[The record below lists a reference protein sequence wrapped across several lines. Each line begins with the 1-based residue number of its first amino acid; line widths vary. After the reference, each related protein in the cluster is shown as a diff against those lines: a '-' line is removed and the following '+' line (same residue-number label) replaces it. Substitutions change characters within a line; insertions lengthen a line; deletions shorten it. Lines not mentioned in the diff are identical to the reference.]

1 MTHLDFAMT
10 TLLNG
15 IWQGGILAVAMSFLL
30 KLLPRLNP
38 TTRFTIL
45 WLTLVAVAALP
56 IRPVMRGISVTGLST
71 EPVVVTPTN
80 TLAPT
85 AFPSSET
92 RNTELKAASA
102 KKPVESVSQ
111 LSPKSGRGPEW
122 ARQVW
127 DAASAISLT
136 AAAAV
141 KLSPIRIRSGRV
153 LHAFEMVWALLCL
166 AMLVRL
172 GAGYQELRRLKSGAT
187 PAPEEM
193 QLWLRGLCARNG
205 VHRQVRLLVSTHI
218 PAPISLGFL
227 TPAVLIPQ
235 ELLDVLSDS
244 ELEHIVLHE
253 LSHLKRRDDWTNLA
267 QKFIEAVLPIQPAIY
282 WIGRRMVLER
292 EMACDD
298 WVIAATGTARR
309 YASSLVKVAEL
320 SRWEDAGILAAGA
333 GGNRSQLLRRVHHAL
348 YRTRNSTPKLAIGPL
363 GVAVITILALL
374 YVSARTPQMIALAQT
389 PADENSRESA
399 TAQVLVP
406 PLRQPIMPSAP
417 VAPLAAQ
424 PPRANAPTPQE
435 QNGETHT
442 EMVNRNGWNSLTLKV
457 NGTIEFTDDDRDI
470 KTLSPNGDFRLEEG
484 RWFSSRAYEV
494 KADSAGNLTRTYT
507 VGWNKKPLDDE
518 ARAWL
523 GRVLP
528 QIIRDSGIG
537 AGPRIARIL
546 RQGGPQAV
554 ITEIGLIH
562 SDGSRRVYLELLFSQ
577 TTLNPS
583 QLKDAAKLIR
593 GISSDGDKAHV
604 IMTVGTKYF
613 TDELRP
619 YIFEATQSISSDGDK
634 RRVLSD
640 FVSKDGGSGDTLVS
654 VAKAAKHI
662 SSDGDKAEVLIEVAD
677 SYRATEELRAAYF
690 QAVNSISSDGD
701 HARVLLKLLGKNGD
715 DSETLV
721 RLLRSAEKISS
732 DGDKARVLE
741 EAASHYRD
749 EEPVRKAFFD
759 AANSISSDGDHQQV
773 LVTLVHRP
781 GIGTATLGGIANS
794 AQRIS
799 SDGDKAHVLVEL
811 AGGDIE
817 PVRDAFFAAA
827 DSIHSDGD
835 HSRVLIVLLD
845 RPGTSSVMVIGA
857 IQSATGISSDGDKGR
872 VLMDAADRYS
882 KDPSVN
888 AALRKAIESLH
899 SDGQYRAVMSEITR
913 RAGSI

>member
-1 MTHLDFAMT
+1 
-10 TLLNG
+10 
-15 IWQGGILAVAMSFLL
+15 
-30 KLLPRLNP
+30 
-38 TTRFTIL
+38 
-45 WLTLVAVAALP
+45 
-56 IRPVMRGISVTGLST
+56 
-71 EPVVVTPTN
+71 
-80 TLAPT
+80 
-85 AFPSSET
+85 
-92 RNTELKAASA
+92 
-102 KKPVESVSQ
+102 
-111 LSPKSGRGPEW
+111 
-122 ARQVW
+122 
-127 DAASAISLT
+127 
-136 AAAAV
+136 
-141 KLSPIRIRSGRV
+141 
-153 LHAFEMVWALLCL
+153 
-166 AMLVRL
+166 
-172 GAGYQELRRLKSGAT
+172 
-187 PAPEEM
+187 
-193 QLWLRGLCARNG
+193 
-205 VHRQVRLLVSTHI
+205 
-218 PAPISLGFL
+218 
-227 TPAVLIPQ
+227 
-235 ELLDVLSDS
+235 
-244 ELEHIVLHE
+244 
-253 LSHLKRRDDWTNLA
+253 
-267 QKFIEAVLPIQPAIY
+267 
-282 WIGRRMVLER
+282 
-292 EMACDD
+292 
-298 WVIAATGTARR
+298 
-309 YASSLVKVAEL
+309 
-320 SRWEDAGILAAGA
+320 
-333 GGNRSQLLRRVHHAL
+333 
-348 YRTRNSTPKLAIGPL
+348 
-363 GVAVITILALL
+363 
-374 YVSARTPQMIALAQT
+374 
-389 PADENSRESA
+389 
-399 TAQVLVP
+399 
-406 PLRQPIMPSAP
+406 MPSAP

-424 PPRANAPTPQE
+424 PPRANALTPQE

-442 EMVNRNGWNSLTLKV
+442 EVVNRNGWNSLTLKI
-457 NGTIEFTDDDRDI
+457 NGIIEFTDDDRDV

-507 VGWNKKPLDDE
+507 VGWNTKPLDEE

-537 AGPRIARIL
+537 AGPRIARML
-546 RQGGPQAV
+546 RQGGPRAV
-554 ITEIGLIH
+554 ITEIGLIR

-604 IMTVGTKYF
+604 IMTVDTKYL

-662 SSDGDKAEVLIEVAD
+662 SSDGDKAEVLLEVAD
-677 SYRATEELRAAYF
+677 SYRATDELRAAYF
-690 QAVNSISSDGD
+690 QAANSISSDGD
-701 HARVLLKLLGKNGD
+701 HARVLSKLLGENGD
-715 DSETLV
+715 DSDTLV

-749 EEPVRKAFFD
+749 EEPIRKAFFD

-773 LVTLVHRP
+773 LVTLVHRA

-811 AGGDIE
+811 ARGDIE
-817 PVRDAFFAAA
+817 PVRDAFFAAC

-845 RPGTSSVMVIGA
+845 RTGTSSVMVIGA

-872 VLMDAADRYS
+872 VLMDAAGRYS

-913 RAGSI
+913 RTGSI

>member
-15 IWQGGILAVAMSFLL
+15 IWQGGILAVAMRLLL

-38 TTRFTIL
+38 TTRFTVL
-45 WLTLVAVAALP
+45 WLTLLAVVAVP
-56 IRPVMRGISVTGLST
+56 IRPVSRGLSVPGLST
-71 EPVVVTPTN
+71 EPVVVSAKSTPATR
-80 TLAPT
+80 
-85 AFPSSET
+85 AFPSET
-92 RNTELKAASA
+92 RKENLEAAG
-102 KKPVESVSQ
+102 PVTPLASVPQSMAE
-111 LSPKSGRGPEW
+111 SGR
-122 ARQVW
+122 ARQMW
-127 DAASAISLT
+127 NAAAAISST
-136 AAAAV
+136 ATAAV

-153 LHAFEMVWALLCL
+153 LRAFEMVWALLSFGML
-166 AMLVRL
+166 ARL
-172 GAGYQELRRLKSGAT
+172 GFGYQELRRLKSGAT
-187 PAPEEM
+187 LAPEEM
-193 QLWLRGLCARNG
+193 QLWLRGLCASNG
-205 VHRQVRLLVSTHI
+205 VRRQVRLLVSTDI

-235 ELLDVLSDS
+235 DLLDALSDS

-253 LSHLKRRDDWTNLA
+253 LSHLKRRDDWTNLT
-267 QKFIEAVLPIQPAIY
+267 QKVIEAVLPIQPAIY
-282 WIGRRMVLER
+282 WIGRRMALER

-348 YRTRNSTPKLAIGPL
+348 DRTRNSTPKLAIAPL
-363 GVAVITILALL
+363 GVAVVTILALL

-389 PADENSRESA
+389 PADGNGREIA

-406 PLRQPIMPSAP
+406 PLRQPTMPSTP
-417 VAPLAAQ
+417 VAPLGAQ
-424 PPRANAPTPQE
+424 APRANAPAPQE
-435 QNGETHT
+435 QSGETRT
-442 EMVNRNGWNSLTLKV
+442 EVITRNGWNSLTLKID
-457 NGTIEFTDDDRDI
+457 GTIEFTDDDRDI

-507 VGWNKKPLDDE
+507 VGWNTKPLDDE

-528 QIIRDSGIG
+528 QIVRDSGIG

-546 RQGGPQAV
+546 RLGGPQAV

-562 SDGSRRVYLELLFSQ
+562 SDGSKRVYLELLFSQ
-577 TTLNPS
+577 ATLNPS
-583 QLKDAAKLIR
+583 QLKDAARLIR
-593 GISSDGDKAHV
+593 GISSDGDKARV
-604 IMTVGTKYF
+604 IMAVDTKYL

-654 VAKAAKHI
+654 VARVAKHI

-677 SYRATEELRAAYF
+677 SYRATDELRAAYF

-715 DSETLV
+715 DTDTLV
-721 RLLRSAEKISS
+721 RLLRSAQKISS

-773 LVTLVHRP
+773 LVTLVHRA
-781 GIGTATLGGIANS
+781 GIGAATLGGIANS

-845 RPGTSSVMVIGA
+845 RTGTSSVMVIGA

-882 KDPSVN
+882 KDPGVN

>member
-10 TLLNG
+10 TFLNG
-15 IWQGGILAVAMSFLL
+15 IWQGGILAVTMWLLL

-38 TTRFTIL
+38 TTRFTVL
-45 WLTLVAVAALP
+45 WFTLLAVVAVPFRTVMPGVSIPGPRAESVASAA
-56 IRPVMRGISVTGLST
+56 RN
-71 EPVVVTPTN
+71 TPP
-80 TLAPT
+80 PT
-85 AFPSSET
+85 TFPQRET
-92 RNTELKAASA
+92 RKIEFKATSAKARFEPGFQTSAQSGRESGWVRQLRNAAS
-102 KKPVESVSQ
+102 VISS
-111 LSPKSGRGPEW
+111 
-122 ARQVW
+122 
-127 DAASAISLT
+127 AAM
-136 AAAAV
+136 AAV
-141 KLSPIRIRSGRV
+141 EPSPIRIRSGRF
-153 LHAFEMVWALLCL
+153 LRAFEIAWALLSLTLL
-166 AMLVRL
+166 ARL
-172 GAGYQELRRLKSGAT
+172 GSGYRELGRLKSGAT
-187 PAPEEM
+187 AAPEEM
-193 QLWLRGLCARNG
+193 QLWFKKLYASHG
-205 VHRQVRLLVSTHI
+205 VQRQVRLLVSNHV

-227 TPAVLIPQ
+227 SPAILLPQ
-235 ELLDVLSDS
+235 DLLAALSDS

-253 LSHLKRRDDWTNLA
+253 LSHLKRWDDWSNLV
-267 QKFIEAVLPIQPAIY
+267 QKFIEAMLPIQPAIY
-282 WIGRRMVLER
+282 WIGRRMSLER

-348 YRTRNSTPKLAIGPL
+348 DRTRNSTPKLAIGPL
-363 GVAVITILALL
+363 GVAVATIFALL
-374 YVSARTPQMIALAQT
+374 YLSARTPQIIALAQT
-389 PADENSRESA
+389 PADENGRQTA
-399 TAQVLVP
+399 TAQLLASALPQPIVAAALVP
-406 PLRQPIMPSAP
+406 RLG
-417 VAPLAAQ
+417 AQ
-424 PPRANAPTPQE
+424 PARANSPTPQE
-435 QNGETHT
+435 QSGETHT
-442 EMVNRNGWNSLTLKV
+442 EMVTRNGWNSLTLKID
-457 NGTIEFTDDDRDI
+457 GAIEFTDDDRDV
-470 KTLSPNGDFRLEEG
+470 KMLSPNGRFRLEEG
-484 RWFSSRAYEV
+484 RWFSSRSYDV
-494 KADSAGNLTRTYT
+494 KADSSGNLTKAYS
-507 VGWNKKPLDDE
+507 VGWNTKPLDDE
-518 ARAWL
+518 GRAWL

-528 QIIRDSGIG
+528 QVIRDSGLG
-537 AGPRIARIL
+537 AEPRVARIL

-562 SDGSRRVYLELLFSQ
+562 GDGSRRVYLELLFSQ
-577 TTLNPS
+577 TTLNAS

-593 GISSDGDKAHV
+593 EISSDGDKAHV
-604 IMTVGTKYF
+604 IMVVDTKYF

-640 FVSKDGGSGDTLVS
+640 FVSKDGNSGGTLVG

-662 SSDGDKAEVLIEVAD
+662 SSDGDKAEVLIEVAAP
-677 SYRATEELRAAYF
+677 YRATDELRAAYF

-701 HARVLLKLLGKNGD
+701 HAHVLSTLLTRHGD
-715 DSETLV
+715 DSDTLA

-741 EAASHYRD
+741 EAASQYRD

-773 LVTLVHRP
+773 LVTLIHGQ

-799 SDGDKAHVLVEL
+799 SDGDKARVLVEL
-811 AGGDIE
+811 AGRDIE

-835 HSRVLIVLLD
+835 RSRVLLALLD
-845 RPGTSSVMVIGA
+845 RPTSSVMAIGA

-872 VLMDAADRYS
+872 VLLDAADRYS

-888 AALRKAIESLH
+888 AALRKAVESLH
-899 SDGQYRAVMSEITR
+899 SDGQYRAVMSEMTR

>member
-1 MTHLDFAMT
+1 
-10 TLLNG
+10 
-15 IWQGGILAVAMSFLL
+15 L

-38 TTRFTIL
+38 TTRFTVL
-45 WLTLVAVAALP
+45 WLTLLAVVAVPVRPVSRGLSVPGPSTKPVVLSAKSTPATRALP
-56 IRPVMRGISVTGLST
+56 
-71 EPVVVTPTN
+71 
-80 TLAPT
+80 
-85 AFPSSET
+85 SET
-92 RNTELKAASA
+92 RKANSEAA
-102 KKPVESVSQ
+102 GPATPLESVPQ
-111 LSPKSGRGPEW
+111 AMAKSGRASGW
-122 ARQVW
+122 ARQMW
-127 DAASAISLT
+127 NAASAISSTAT
-136 AAAAV
+136 AAV
-141 KLSPIRIRSGRV
+141 SLSPIRIRSGRV
-153 LHAFEMVWALLCL
+153 LRAFEMVWALLSL
-166 AMLVRL
+166 AMLTRL
-172 GAGYQELRRLKSGAT
+172 GFGYQELRRLKSGAT

-205 VHRQVRLLVSTHI
+205 VHRQVRLLVSTDI

-235 ELLDVLSDS
+235 DLLDALSDS

-253 LSHLKRRDDWTNLA
+253 LSHLKRRDDWTNLI

-282 WIGRRMVLER
+282 WIGRRMALER

-348 YRTRNSTPKLAIGPL
+348 DRTRNSTPKLAIGPL
-363 GVAVITILALL
+363 GVAVATILALL

-389 PADENSRESA
+389 PDENGPEIA

-417 VAPLAAQ
+417 VAPPSAQ

-442 EMVNRNGWNSLTLKV
+442 EIVTRNGWNSLTLKV

-507 VGWNKKPLDDE
+507 VGWDKKPLDDE

-593 GISSDGDKAHV
+593 GISSDGDKARV
-604 IMTVGTKYF
+604 IMTVGTKYL

-654 VAKAAKHI
+654 VARVAKHI

-677 SYRATEELRAAYF
+677 SYRATDELRAAYF

-715 DSETLV
+715 DTDTLV
-721 RLLRSAEKISS
+721 RLLRSAQKISS

-773 LVTLVHRP
+773 LVTLVHRA
-781 GIGTATLGGIANS
+781 GMGAATLGGIANS

-845 RPGTSSVMVIGA
+845 RPGTSSVLVIGA

-882 KDPSVN
+882 KDPGVN

-899 SDGQYRAVMSEITR
+899 SDGQYRALMSEITR

>member
-1 MTHLDFAMT
+1 MTNLDIAMT

-15 IWQGGILAVAMSFLL
+15 IWQGGILAMAMWLLL

-38 TTRFTIL
+38 TTRFTVL
-45 WLTLVAVAALP
+45 WFTLLAVVALP
-56 IRPVMRGISVTGLST
+56 LRPMVPGISIPGPRT
-71 EPVVVTPTN
+71 ESVASAARS

-85 AFPSSET
+85 TFPQSET
-92 RNTELKAASA
+92 RKAKSTEAPA
-102 KKPVESVSQ
+102 KEPRVLTSQ
-111 LSPKSGRGPEW
+111 SMAKLGRGSEW
-122 ARQVW
+122 ARQVRR
-127 DAASAISLT
+127 AASVISST
-136 AAAAV
+136 AV
-141 KLSPIRIRSGRV
+141 VVEPSPLRIRSGRV
-153 LHAFEMVWALLCL
+153 LRAFEIVWALLSL
-166 AMLVRL
+166 AMLARL
-172 GAGYQELRRLKSGAT
+172 GFGYRELRRLKSCAT
-187 PAPEEM
+187 PASEET
-193 QLWLRGLCARNG
+193 QRWLRGLCASNG
-205 VHRQVRLLVSTHI
+205 VHRQVCLLVSSHI

-227 TPAVLIPQ
+227 NPAVLIPQ
-235 ELLDVLSDS
+235 ELLDALSDA

-253 LSHLKRRDDWTNLA
+253 ISHLKRRDDWTNLA
-267 QKFIEAVLPIQPAIY
+267 QKLIEAVLPIQPAIY
-282 WIGRRMVLER
+282 WIGRRMSLER

-348 YRTRNSTPKLAIGPL
+348 DQTRNSTPKLAIGPL
-363 GVAVITILALL
+363 GVAVATIVALL

-389 PADENSRESA
+389 PATENGRQ
-399 TAQVLVP
+399 TAAAQLLAPSLLQPMVP
-406 PLRQPIMPSAP
+406 TA
-417 VAPLAAQ
+417 VVHPLAAQ
-424 PPRANAPTPQE
+424 PPRANPAAPQE
-435 QNGETHT
+435 QSSETHT
-442 EMVNRNGWNSLTLKV
+442 EMVTRNGWNSLTLKID
-457 NGTIEFTDDDRDI
+457 GKIEFTDDDRDV
-470 KTLSPNGDFRLEEG
+470 KVVSPNGHFRLEEG
-484 RWFSSRAYEV
+484 HWFSSRTYDV
-494 KADSAGNLTRTYT
+494 KADSEGNPTKTYS
-507 VGWNKKPLDDE
+507 VGWTTKPLDDE

-523 GRVLP
+523 GRLLP
-528 QIIRDSGIG
+528 QVIRDTGIG
-537 AGPRIARIL
+537 AGPRVARIL

-562 SDGSRRVYLELLFSQ
+562 GDGSRRLYLELLFSQ
-577 TTLNPS
+577 TTLNTA

-593 GISSDGDKAHV
+593 EIASDGDKAHV
-604 IMTVGTKYF
+604 IMAVDEKYF
-613 TDELRP
+613 TGELRP
-619 YIFEATQSISSDGDK
+619 YIFEATESISSDGDK

-662 SSDGDKAEVLIEVAD
+662 SSDGDKAEVLIEVAEP
-677 SYRATEELRAAYF
+677 YRATDELRAAYF

-701 HARVLLKLLGKNGD
+701 HARVLAKLLARHGD
-715 DSETLV
+715 DGDTLT

-741 EAASHYRD
+741 EAVPQYRE

-773 LVTLVHRP
+773 LVTLVHGQRVA
-781 GIGTATLGGIANS
+781 TATLGGIANS

-799 SDGDKAHVLVEL
+799 SDGDKARVLVEL
-811 AGGDIE
+811 AGRDIE

-835 HSRVLIVLLD
+835 HSRVLLAILD
-845 RPGTSSVMVIGA
+845 RPGTSSVMAIGA

-872 VLMDAADRYS
+872 VLLDAADRYS

-888 AALRKAIESLH
+888 SALRKAVESLH
-899 SDGQYRAVMSEITR
+899 SDGPYRAVMSEITR

>member
-15 IWQGGILAVAMSFLL
+15 IWQGGILAVAMRLLL

-38 TTRFTIL
+38 TTRFTVL
-45 WLTLVAVAALP
+45 WLTLLAVVAVP
-56 IRPVMRGISVTGLST
+56 VRPVSRGLSVPGPST
-71 EPVVVTPTN
+71 EPVVLSAKSTPATRA
-80 TLAPT
+80 LP
-85 AFPSSET
+85 SET
-92 RNTELKAASA
+92 RKANSEAA
-102 KKPVESVSQ
+102 GPATPLESVPQ
-111 LSPKSGRGPEW
+111 AMAKSGRASGW
-122 ARQVW
+122 ARQMW
-127 DAASAISLT
+127 NAASAISSTAT
-136 AAAAV
+136 AAV
-141 KLSPIRIRSGRV
+141 SLSPIRIRSGRV
-153 LHAFEMVWALLCL
+153 LRAFEMVWALLSL
-166 AMLVRL
+166 AMLTRL
-172 GAGYQELRRLKSGAT
+172 GFGYQELRRLKSGAT

-205 VHRQVRLLVSTHI
+205 VHRQVRLLVSTDI

-235 ELLDVLSDS
+235 DLLDALSDS

-253 LSHLKRRDDWTNLA
+253 LSHLKRRDDWTNLT
-267 QKFIEAVLPIQPAIY
+267 QKVIEAVLPIQPAIY
-282 WIGRRMVLER
+282 WIGRRMALER

-348 YRTRNSTPKLAIGPL
+348 DRTRNSTPKLAIGPL
-363 GVAVITILALL
+363 GVAVATILALL

-389 PADENSRESA
+389 PDENGPEIA

-417 VAPLAAQ
+417 VAPPSAQ

-442 EMVNRNGWNSLTLKV
+442 EIVTRNGWNSLTLKV

-507 VGWNKKPLDDE
+507 VGWDKKPLDDE

-593 GISSDGDKAHV
+593 GISSDGDKARV
-604 IMTVGTKYF
+604 IMNVGTKYL

-619 YIFEATQSISSDGDK
+619 YIFEAAQSISSDGDK

-654 VAKAAKHI
+654 VARAAKHI

-677 SYRATEELRAAYF
+677 SYRATDELRAAYF

-715 DSETLV
+715 DTDTLV
-721 RLLRSAEKISS
+721 RLLRSAQKISS

-773 LVTLVHRP
+773 LVTLVHRA
-781 GIGTATLGGIANS
+781 GMGAATLGGIANS

-845 RPGTSSVMVIGA
+845 RPGTSSVLVIGA

-882 KDPSVN
+882 KDPGVN

-899 SDGQYRAVMSEITR
+899 SDGQYRALMSEITR

>member
-15 IWQGGILAVAMSFLL
+15 IWQGGILAVAMRFLL

-38 TTRFTIL
+38 TTRFTVL
-45 WLTLVAVAALP
+45 WLTLLAVVALP
-56 IRPVMRGISVTGLST
+56 IRPVMHGISVPGRST
-71 EPVVVTPTN
+71 ESAVDWAKSTPATR
-80 TLAPT
+80 T
-85 AFPSSET
+85 FPGESGPANVKAAGSET
-92 RNTELKAASA
+92 HLE
-102 KKPVESVSQ
+102 PDPQ
-111 LSPKSGRGPEW
+111 LMPTSGRGPRLAW
-122 ARQVW
+122 QVW
-127 DAASAISLT
+127 NAASTISST
-136 AAAAV
+136 ATATV

-153 LHAFEMVWALLCL
+153 LRAFEIAWALLSLTML
-166 AMLVRL
+166 ARL
-172 GAGYQELRRLKSGAT
+172 GSGYQELRRLKSGAT
-187 PAPEEM
+187 PAAEEM
-193 QLWLRGLCARNG
+193 QLWLRRLCARNG

-227 TPAVLIPQ
+227 TPAILLPQ
-235 ELLDVLSDS
+235 DLLDALSDS

-267 QKFIEAVLPIQPAIY
+267 QKFIEALLPIQPAIY
-282 WIGRRMVLER
+282 WIGRRMALER

-298 WVIAATGTARR
+298 WAIAATGAARR

-348 YRTRNSTPKLAIGPL
+348 DRTRNSTSKLAVGPL
-363 GVAVITILALL
+363 GISVAAILVLL
-374 YVSARTPQMIALAQT
+374 FVSARTPQMIALAQT
-389 PADENSRESA
+389 PADDNGRQSV
-399 TAQVLVP
+399 TAQVLAP
-406 PLRQPIMPSAP
+406 PLLQPITPTAP
-417 VAPLAAQ
+417 VTPLGAQ
-424 PPRANAPTPQE
+424 PPRANAATPPE
-435 QNGETHT
+435 QSGETHT
-442 EMVNRNGWNSLTLKV
+442 EMVTRNGWNSLTLKID
-457 NGTIEFTDDDRDI
+457 GAIEFTDDDRDV
-470 KTLSPNGDFRLEEG
+470 KALSPNGDFRLEEG
-484 RWFSSRAYEV
+484 RWFSSRSYEV
-494 KADSAGNLTRTYT
+494 KADSAGNLTKTYS
-507 VGWNKKPLDDE
+507 VGWTTKPLDDE

-528 QIIRDSGIG
+528 QGIRDSGIG
-537 AGPRIARIL
+537 AGPRVARIL

-562 SDGSRRVYLELLFSQ
+562 SNGSKRVYLELLFSQ
-577 TTLNPS
+577 ASLNPS
-583 QLKDAAKLIR
+583 QLKDAARLIR

-604 IMTVGTKYF
+604 IIAVDTKYF

-619 YIFEATQSISSDGDK
+619 YIFEAIQTISSDGDK

-654 VAKAAKHI
+654 VAKVAKHI
-662 SSDGDKAEVLIEVAD
+662 SSDGDKAEVLIELAD
-677 SYRATEELRAAYF
+677 SYRATDDLRAAYF
-690 QAVNSISSDGD
+690 QAANSISSDGD
-701 HARVLLKLLGKNGD
+701 HARVLLKLLARNGAD
-715 DSETLV
+715 NDTLT

-732 DGDKARVLE
+732 DGAKARVLE
-741 EAASHYRD
+741 EAASQYRD
-749 EEPVRKAFFD
+749 EEPLRKAFFD

-773 LVTLVHRP
+773 LVTLVHKP
-781 GIGTATLGGIANS
+781 GIGTATLDGIANS

-799 SDGDKAHVLVEL
+799 SDGDKARVLVEL
-811 AGGDIE
+811 VGGDIE

-888 AALRKAIESLH
+888 AALRKAVESLH
-899 SDGQYRAVMSEITR
+899 SDGQYRALMSEISR

>member
-15 IWQGGILAVAMSFLL
+15 IWQGGILAVAMRLLL

-38 TTRFTIL
+38 TTRFTVL
-45 WLTLVAVAALP
+45 WLTLLAVVAVP
-56 IRPVMRGISVTGLST
+56 IRPVIRGLSVAGLST
-71 EPVVVTPTN
+71 EPVVLSAKSTPAT
-80 TLAPT
+80 A
-85 AFPSSET
+85 AFPTGT
-92 RNTELKAASA
+92 RKANLKAAGPA
-102 KKPVESVSQ
+102 TPLESVPQSMA
-111 LSPKSGRGPEW
+111 KSGHASEW
-122 ARQVW
+122 ARQMW
-127 DAASAISLT
+127 NAALAISSTAT
-136 AAAAV
+136 AAIS
-141 KLSPIRIRSGRV
+141 LSPIRIRSGRV
-153 LHAFEMVWALLCL
+153 LRAFEMVWALLSFGML
-166 AMLVRL
+166 ARL
-172 GAGYQELRRLKSGAT
+172 GFGYQELRRLKSGAT

-193 QLWLRGLCARNG
+193 QLWLRGLCASNG
-205 VHRQVRLLVSTHI
+205 VHRRVRLLVSTDI

-235 ELLDVLSDS
+235 DLLDALSDS

-253 LSHLKRRDDWTNLA
+253 LSHLKRRDDWTNLT
-267 QKFIEAVLPIQPAIY
+267 QKFMEAVLPIQPAIY

-348 YRTRNSTPKLAIGPL
+348 DRTRNSTPKLAIGPL
-363 GVAVITILALL
+363 GVAVATILALL
-374 YVSARTPQMIALAQT
+374 YVGARTPQMIALAQT
-389 PADENSRESA
+389 PAEENGREIA
-399 TAQVLVP
+399 IAQVLVP
-406 PLRQPIMPSAP
+406 PFRQPIMPTAP
-417 VAPLAAQ
+417 VAPLGAQ
-424 PPRANAPTPQE
+424 PPRANPPAPQE
-435 QNGETHT
+435 QSGETRT
-442 EMVNRNGWNSLTLKV
+442 EVVTRNGWNSLTLKID
-457 NGTIEFTDDDRDI
+457 GTIEFTDDDRDI

-507 VGWNKKPLDDE
+507 VGWNTKPLDDE

-546 RQGGPQAV
+546 RLGGPQAV

-583 QLKDAAKLIR
+583 QLKDAARLIR

-604 IMTVGTKYF
+604 IMAVDTKYL

-654 VAKAAKHI
+654 VARVAKHI

-677 SYRATEELRAAYF
+677 SYRATDELRATYF

-715 DSETLV
+715 DSDTLA
-721 RLLRSAEKISS
+721 RLLRSAQKISS

-773 LVTLVHRP
+773 LVTLVHRA
-781 GIGTATLGGIANS
+781 GIGAATLGGIATS

-817 PVRDAFFAAA
+817 PVRDAFFAAC

-845 RPGTSSVMVIGA
+845 RTGTSSVMVIGA

-882 KDPSVN
+882 KDPGVN

>member
-15 IWQGGILAVAMSFLL
+15 IWQGGILAVAMRLLL

-38 TTRFTIL
+38 TTRFTVL
-45 WLTLVAVAALP
+45 WLTLLAIVAVPVRPVSRGLSVPGPSTKPVVLSAKSTPATRALP
-56 IRPVMRGISVTGLST
+56 
-71 EPVVVTPTN
+71 
-80 TLAPT
+80 
-85 AFPSSET
+85 SET
-92 RNTELKAASA
+92 RKANLEAA
-102 KKPVESVSQ
+102 GPATPLESVPQ
-111 LSPKSGRGPEW
+111 AMAKSGRPSGW
-122 ARQVW
+122 ARQMW
-127 DAASAISLT
+127 NAGSAISSTAT
-136 AAAAV
+136 AAV
-141 KLSPIRIRSGRV
+141 SLSPIRIRSGRV
-153 LHAFEMVWALLCL
+153 LRAFEMVWALLSL
-166 AMLVRL
+166 AMLTRL
-172 GAGYQELRRLKSGAT
+172 GFGYQELRRLKSGAT

-205 VHRQVRLLVSTHI
+205 VHRQVRLLVSTDI

-235 ELLDVLSDS
+235 DLLDALSDS

-253 LSHLKRRDDWTNLA
+253 LSHLKRRDDWTNLT
-267 QKFIEAVLPIQPAIY
+267 QKVIEAVLPIQPAIY
-282 WIGRRMVLER
+282 WIGRRMALER

-348 YRTRNSTPKLAIGPL
+348 DRTRNSTPKLAIGPL
-363 GVAVITILALL
+363 GVAVATILALL

-389 PADENSRESA
+389 PDENGPEIA

-417 VAPLAAQ
+417 VAPPSAQ

-442 EMVNRNGWNSLTLKV
+442 EIVTRNGWNSLTLKV

-507 VGWNKKPLDDE
+507 VGWDKKPLDDE

-593 GISSDGDKAHV
+593 GISSDGDKARV
-604 IMTVGTKYF
+604 IMNVGTKYL

-619 YIFEATQSISSDGDK
+619 YIFEAAQSISSDGDK

-654 VAKAAKHI
+654 VARAAKHI

-677 SYRATEELRAAYF
+677 SYRATDELRAAYF

-715 DSETLV
+715 DTDTLV
-721 RLLRSAEKISS
+721 RLLRSAQKISS

-773 LVTLVHRP
+773 LVTLVHRA
-781 GIGTATLGGIANS
+781 GMGAATLGGIANS

-845 RPGTSSVMVIGA
+845 RPGTSSVLVIGA

-882 KDPSVN
+882 KDPGVN

-899 SDGQYRAVMSEITR
+899 SDGQYRALMSEITR